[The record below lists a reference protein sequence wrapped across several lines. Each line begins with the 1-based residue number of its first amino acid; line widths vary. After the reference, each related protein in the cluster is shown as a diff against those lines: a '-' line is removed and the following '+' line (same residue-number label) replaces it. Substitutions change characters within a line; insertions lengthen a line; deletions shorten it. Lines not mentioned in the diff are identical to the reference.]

1 MTYFLAFSKGQFY
14 LCREFGTRQVIVEII
29 LDLKKEDF
37 LRELWVPLSGA
48 IAQQRNVET
57 IANNVANAN
66 TPGFKKE
73 QVVFKEYLT
82 ALEKGDAQADLP
94 EREFKPEDFYR
105 SYNAEDAFVKVDG
118 AYTLH
123 EQGQLTPT
131 GNSFDNAL
139 SGPGF
144 FEVLSPNGVRYTRKG
159 SFSINNEGKLVTDQ
173 GYLVLSKDA
182 PANIGADG
190 KATLSTPAASRAI
203 MVGNNKLTVSLEG
216 EVYSGGNKIAD
227 MSITEFNDVH
237 ALKKEGNSLFINPDQ
252 KNIKVGEL
260 KTAIHQGFV
269 EQSNVNA
276 VSEMSSLI
284 NANRNFETIQR
295 VIKSYDAMSAKAVN
309 EIAKF

>member
-1 MTYFLAFSKGQFY
+1 
-14 LCREFGTRQVIVEII
+14 
-29 LDLKKEDF
+29 

-82 ALEKGDAQADLP
+82 ALEKGENAAELP
-94 EREFKPEDFYR
+94 QKEFSPSDFYR
-105 SYNAEDAFVKVDG
+105 SYNAEDSFVKVDG

-123 EQGQLTPT
+123 EQGQLVPS
-131 GNSFDNAL
+131 GNAFDNAI

-159 SFSINNEGKLVTDQ
+159 SFSINNEGKLVNDQ
-173 GYLVLSKDA
+173 GHLVLAKDTA
-182 PANIGADG
+182 STIGADG
-190 KATLSTPAASRAI
+190 KFTISPPESRAI
-203 MVGNNKLTVSLEG
+203 VVGNNKFSVSLDG
-216 EVYSGGNKIAD
+216 DIYSGNNKIANL
-227 MSITEFNDVH
+227 SLAEFNDIH

-252 KNIKVGEL
+252 KNIKIGEL
-260 KTAIHQGFV
+260 KTSVHQGFV

-295 VIKSYDAMSAKAVN
+295 VIKNYDMMSGKAVN